1 MKRFAFKQ
9 LSAFFLWML
18 FVGLG
23 IAACSEEEGEKPDP
37 SRPAIEDFN
46 QQDLT
51 LTEQSGS
58 SSFTFTAHEDW
69 VVSVAPVD
77 GASWCTV
84 SPSSGTAGTHTV
96 MVHCE
101 KNEGYDDRSVTIT
114 LKAGTTVKTFVVTQK
129 QKDALLL
136 TADKFEVPQ
145 EGGNI
150 AVEVKANVDYTAS
163 IAEECRDWITENPG
177 TRGLT
182 ASAKVFSVAPNRS
195 GDKREGTITFSN
207 GTLTETVHVYQAQGD
222 VTLLT
227 EDTFYADPAGDE
239 LTVELR
245 SNCEYEVVMPAVDWV
260 KQVTTR
266 ALSSH
271 TLYYT
276 VLPNDTYDTR
286 EAQIVYRNRQNAL
299 ATDTLTIVQN
309 PMGAIVLSE
318 RVAVVEQSGGT
329 LEVKLSTNVD
339 FEVRMPEDVDW
350 ISSIGTKGLTTHTLR
365 YEVAPN
371 EQSAIRS
378 AKIAFVNEAAM
389 LHDTLTVIQNG
400 TSASYLKLHVSAPG
414 TLGSLLT
421 NLRYVHGLILS
432 GDLNGDD
439 IYLIR
444 NMTFLTYLDLA
455 EANIVQGGAAYNGNY
470 HTEDNVVGDY
480 MFEDCEKLQTCI
492 LPRSATVVG
501 ESVFE
506 YCENLKTCIL
516 PHSVTV
522 IGESAFA
529 NCTGLTTVVLP
540 NGLETIGIN
549 AFYNCTNLSQIELP
563 ESVTSIEKQAFNGC
577 KKLASIDIPKGV
589 VNIEEGTFR
598 DCGDLVDINIP
609 EGVVNIGK
617 HAFRNCHHLETI
629 TIPKSVTVID
639 EFAFYYCSA
648 LSEIILQEGLSRI
661 EQDAFARCASLRWI
675 SLPSTITYLGYHIFY
690 EDYSRLKEIWCYATV
705 APETG
710 GELGINDECKLFIP
724 KGSTGYTGYPW
735 YNFGEIIEF

>member
-9 LSAFFLWML
+9 LPAFFLWML

-163 IAEECRDWITENPG
+163 IGEECRDWITENPG

-182 ASAKVFSVAPNRS
+182 ASTKAFSVAPNRS

-222 VTLLT
+222 VILLT

-286 EAQIVYRNRQNAL
+286 EVQIVYRNRQNAL
-299 ATDTLTIVQN
+299 AADTLTIVQN

-318 RVAVVEQSGGT
+318 RVAVVEQGGGT

-339 FEVRMPEDVDW
+339 YEVRMPEDVDW

-400 TSASYLKLHVSAPG
+400 TDSGYMKLHVSTPG

-421 NLRYVHGLILS
+421 NLMYVKGLILS
-432 GDLNGDD
+432 GYLNGDD

-444 NMTFLTYLDLA
+444 NMTSLKYLNLA
-455 EANIVQGGAAYNGNY
+455 EANIVQGGAAYNEVDGVEY
-470 HTEDNVVGDY
+470 YTEDNVVGDY
-480 MFEDCEKLQTCI
+480 MFEDCDDLEECV
-492 LPRSATVVG
+492 LPRNAIAIG
-501 ESVFE
+501 QGAFKG
-506 YCENLKTCIL
+506 CEELAQIQIPDNVTNIGAEAFRWCRSL
-516 PHSVTV
+516 PS
-522 IGESAFA
+522 I
-529 NCTGLTTVVLP
+529 
-540 NGLETIGIN
+540 TIPGKI
-549 AFYNCTNLSQIELP
+549 
-563 ESVTSIEKQAFNGC
+563 
-577 KKLASIDIPKGV
+577 
-589 VNIEEGTFR
+589 VNIESNTFAY
-598 DCGDLVDINIP
+598 CSLLKSITIQ
-609 EGVVNIGK
+609 EGVAYIGSY
-617 HAFRNCHHLETI
+617 AFSGCPMEAI
-629 TIPKSVTVID
+629 IIPKSVKVID
-639 EFAFYYCSA
+639 EYAFYDCNH
-648 LSEIILQEGLSRI
+648 LSNVTLQEGLSRI
-661 EQDAFARCASLRWI
+661 ESYAFRDCVNLRWI
-675 SLPSTITYLGYHIFY
+675 SLPSSITYLGDRVFY
-690 EDYSRLKEIWCYATV
+690 CITDSPLRELWCYALV
-705 APETG
+705 APECHRM
-710 GELGINDECKLFIP
+710 GIGVVYYKCTLFIP
-724 KGSTGYTGYPW
+724 KGSSGYTGTPW
-735 YNFGEIIEF
+735 DGFKEIIEF